1 LIVIKEILEEAI
13 FNVRKIA
20 LRLIAYYYRH
30 PFVKRREKDRKPID
44 STKKLPTAHD
54 HRQFTKK

>member
-1 LIVIKEILEEAI
+1 LIVFKENLEQAI
-13 FNVRKIA
+13 FNVRGIA

-30 PFVKRREKDRKPID
+30 PFVKRREKDRKLLD

-54 HRQFTKK
+54 YRQFTKK